1 MLTIREDLSTL
12 KDSRRVSII
21 LIILSRSSSDLFNI
35 KDSIKSSF
43 SLIVLLYL
51 YLYIRL
57 KYILLYIS
65 LILILYN

>member
-65 LILILYN
+65 LILILFN